1 MTNTKFYDLGQGW
14 IALVEDAADFSDL
27 FFDVANESLK
37 ELGIGI
43 MPDSPHLLDG
53 GDQEVLKQYRNTV
66 EEFENLKFQIRNYM
80 TLSPLEF
87 NEALEAYTV
96 AYHDLQGYIK
106 IDGLRSYNDHN
117 VYTVVVD
124 VEEYRK
130 TTGNTQD
137 EAEIVKHARGL
148 AEDYLHAVAGQV
160 TRAGVSRKCDLVQ
173 AYGNNWKQQIT
184 EDPEDYFG
192 WDHLYNDDL
201 LYEVTPQKLADNGLL
216 PFPLNPVAKEM
227 K

>member
-27 FFDVANESLK
+27 FYDVANESLK
-37 ELGIGI
+37 ECGIAI
-43 MPDSPHLLDG
+43 TANDPRLFDG
-53 GDQEVLKQYRNTV
+53 GDQDVLKWYRKTV
-66 EEFENLKFQIRNYM
+66 EEFEDLKDQIRNYM

-87 NEALEAYTV
+87 NEILEAYTV

-117 VYTVVVD
+117 VYTVVID

-130 TTGNTQD
+130 ATGNTQD
-137 EAEIVKHARGL
+137 EAEITKYARGL

-160 TRAGVSRKCDLVQ
+160 ARAGVSRKFDLVKE
-173 AYGNNWKQQIT
+173 YGNSWKQQIT
-184 EDPEDYFG
+184 EDPEEYSG
-192 WDHLYNDDL
+192 WDMLYNDDL

>member
-14 IALVEDAADFSDL
+14 IALVEDAADFTDL
-27 FFDVANESLK
+27 FYDVANESLK
-37 ELGIGI
+37 ESGIAI
-43 MPDSPHLLDG
+43 TANDPRLFDG
-53 GDQEVLKQYRNTV
+53 GDLSVLEWYRKTE
-66 EEFENLKFQIRNYM
+66 EEFEDLKGQIRDYM
-80 TLSPLEF
+80 ALSPQEF
-87 NEALEAYTV
+87 NEILEAYTV

-106 IDGLRSYNDHN
+106 IEGLNSYNDHR

-130 TTGNTQD
+130 ATGNTQD
-137 EAEIVKHARGL
+137 EAEITKYARGL

-160 TRAGVSRKCDLVQ
+160 TRAGVSQKFDLVKE
-173 AYGNNWKQQIT
+173 YGNNWKQQIT
-184 EDPEDYFG
+184 EDPEEYFG
-192 WDHLYNDDL
+192 WDMLYNDDL
-201 LYEVTPQKLADNGLL
+201 LYEVTPQKLAEHGLL

>member
-14 IALVEDAADFSDL
+14 IALVEDAADFTDL
-27 FFDVANESLK
+27 FYDVANESLK
-37 ELGIGI
+37 ESGIAI
-43 MPDSPHLLDG
+43 TANDPRLFDG
-53 GDQEVLKQYRNTV
+53 GDLSVLEWYRKTE
-66 EEFENLKFQIRNYM
+66 EEFEDLKGQIRDYM
-80 TLSPLEF
+80 ALSPQEF
-87 NEALEAYTV
+87 NEILEAYTV

-106 IDGLRSYNDHN
+106 IEGLNSYNDHR

-130 TTGNTQD
+130 ATGNTQD
-137 EAEIVKHARGL
+137 EAEITKYARGL

-160 TRAGVSRKCDLVQ
+160 TRAGVSRKFDLVKE
-173 AYGNNWKQQIT
+173 YGNNWKQQIT
-184 EDPEDYFG
+184 EDPEEYFG
-192 WDHLYNDDL
+192 WDMLYNDDL
-201 LYEVTPQKLADNGLL
+201 LYEVTPQKLAEHGLL

>member
-43 MPDSPHLLDG
+43 MPDSPRLLDG
-53 GDQEVLKQYRNTV
+53 GDQDVLKWYRKTV
-66 EEFENLKFQIRNYM
+66 EEFEDLKDQIRNYM

-87 NEALEAYTV
+87 NEILEAYTV

-106 IDGLRSYNDHN
+106 IDGLSSYNDHH
-117 VYTVVVD
+117 VYSVVVD
-124 VEEYRK
+124 VSEYLK
-130 TTGNTQD
+130 ETGITKD
-137 EAEIVKHARGL
+137 EAEITRHARGL

-160 TRAGVSRKCDLVQ
+160 TRAGVSQKCDLVKE
-173 AYGNNWKQQIT
+173 YGRNWKQQIT
-184 EDPEDYFG
+184 EDPEEYFG

>member
-1 MTNTKFYDLGQGW
+1 MTSTKFYDLGQGW

-27 FFDVANESLK
+27 FYDVANESLK
-37 ELGIGI
+37 ESGIGI
-43 MPDSPHLLDG
+43 TANDPRLLDG
-53 GDQEVLKQYRNTV
+53 GDQEVLKCYRNTV
-66 EEFENLKFQIRNYM
+66 EEFENLKSQIRDYM
-80 TLSPLEF
+80 TLSPREF
-87 NEALEAYTV
+87 NEILEAYTV
-96 AYHDLQGYIK
+96 AWHDLQGYIR
-106 IDGLRSYNDHN
+106 IDGLSSYNDHH

-137 EAEIVKHARGL
+137 EAEITKHARGL

-173 AYGNNWKQQIT
+173 AFGNNWKQELMT
-184 EDPEDYFG
+184 DSNDFYG
-192 WDHLYNDDL
+192 WDMLYNDDL

>member
-43 MPDSPHLLDG
+43 MPNSPRLLDG
-53 GDQEVLKQYRNTV
+53 GDQEVLKWYRNTV
-66 EEFENLKFQIRNYM
+66 EEFENLKDQIRNYM

-87 NEALEAYTV
+87 NEVLEAYTV
-96 AYHDLQGYIK
+96 AYHDLKGYLR
-106 IDGLRSYNDHN
+106 IDGLNSYNDHH

-124 VEEYRK
+124 VEEYLK
-130 TTGNTQD
+130 EVGIMKD
-137 EAEIVKHARGL
+137 EAEITAHARGL
-148 AEDYLHAVAGQV
+148 AEDYLRAVAGQV
-160 TRAGVSRKCDLVQ
+160 TRAGVSRKCELVK
-173 AYGNNWKQQIT
+173 AYGRNWKQQIT
-184 EDPEDYFG
+184 DDPEEYFG